1 MARSTQSSSEVSSH
15 WGEAL
20 RTPARVAWVS
30 AGFAFTLY
38 LWTLA
43 PGLTWA
49 HEAADGGELLAA
61 ALTNGVPHPP
71 GYPLYML
78 LLRAWVQ
85 AARWLNPQ
93 VSVAYS
99 GNLLSAVCGAASV
112 GVTVLVAYRLLQP
125 SLLRW
130 LWAGLAGLAW
140 GSSTLLW
147 SQSIVTEVYA
157 LHALFVALLGWALF
171 NRAGQARYLIPIVA
185 CGVAHHLTFV
195 LLLPAALF
203 YLWQVRGRNRYAF
216 FGAVLTLTV
225 GFALGALCYL
235 RIPFAAAGGG
245 SPPPINWGYADN
257 WAGFWWLV
265 SGAAYRSYLFSAN
278 DQFLGR
284 LSSWSYTITTQYS
297 PVGLALA
304 LIGLSSWDRQ
314 QGHLRTFSVIWLVPV
329 SLYAISYYT
338 RDSEI
343 YLLPV
348 AWLMA
353 LWLAEGLQELAT
365 VGAQRWPRLPILKG
379 LTTVAAVALL
389 LLVLIRLPAI
399 SLRDDQQAENFVRN
413 AATVLKPDSLLIT
426 LNDAETFSLWY
437 GMWASETLQQAAPN
451 AVLINY
457 SLYQFEWYRRL
468 LRAQYPTVVDQQAT
482 VEIILAEQAALR
494 PIFFS
499 EQLTYIPADR
509 LEPVP
514 PLWRYQP

>member
-1 MARSTQSSSEVSSH
+1 MARSTQSPSEVSSQ
-15 WGEAL
+15 WRETL
-20 RTPARVAWVS
+20 WTPGLVAWVS
-30 AGFAFTLY
+30 AGFAFALY

-71 GYPLYML
+71 GYPLYMV

-85 AARWLNPQ
+85 IGAWFNPQ
-93 VSVAYS
+93 VSIAYW

-112 GVTVLVAYRLLQP
+112 AVTVLVAYRLLQP
-125 SLLRW
+125 TELRW

-140 GSSTLLW
+140 GVSVLLW

-157 LHALFVALLGWALF
+157 LHALVVALLGWALF
-171 NRAGQARYLIPIVA
+171 NRAGQARYLIPIIA

-195 LLLPAALF
+195 LLLPAVLV
-203 YLWQVRGRNRYAF
+203 YLWDVRGRNWDAF
-216 FGAVLTLTV
+216 LKAALTLTV
-225 GFALGALCYL
+225 GFVLGALCYL
-235 RIPFAAAGGG
+235 RIPLAAAGAGN
-245 SPPPINWGYADN
+245 PPPINWGYADN
-257 WAGFWWLV
+257 WSGFWWLV
-265 SGAAYRSYLFSAN
+265 SGAAYRGYLFSAN

-314 QGHLRTFSVIWLVPV
+314 QGRLRTFSVIWLVPV
-329 SLYAISYYT
+329 SIYAIIYYT

-365 VGAQRWPRLPILKG
+365 VGALRWTHLPIARG
-379 LTTVAAVALL
+379 LTAIATVALL
-389 LLVLIRLPAI
+389 VLLFIRLPNI
-399 SLRDDQQAENFVRN
+399 SLRDDQQAEKFILD
-413 AATVLKPDSLLIT
+413 AAAVLEPNSLVIS

-437 GMWASETLQQAAPN
+437 GMWASEILQQAAPDT
-451 AVLINY
+451 VLINY
-457 SLYQFEWYRRL
+457 SLYQFDWYQRL

-482 VEIILAEQAALR
+482 VETILAEQAALR

-509 LEPVP
+509 LMPVP